1 MKRARAVPPSRE
13 ESSAHGEKVA
23 AVRLSIASNTLLILL
38 KLGVGLWSSSVSVL
52 AEAAH
57 SGMDLIAALV
67 AAYGVRKA
75 SRPPDSTHPFGHG
88 KFENLSGV
96 VEALLILAVAGG
108 IVVESVRKLIHGVHI
123 SYVPVAMGVMALS
136 AGLNAA
142 VSRRLMQVARKTDS
156 IALEADALHLRTDV
170 YTSLGV
176 FGALALIL
184 LSDIFIQ
191 APRWRELLAYLDPM
205 AAMVVALLIVRA
217 GLELTRRA
225 MAGLLDRPLPEEE
238 DRVIRDVLKEFDGH
252 ILEFHD
258 LRHRKAGSERHI
270 DLHLVMAR
278 DASLD
283 RVHALCDEI
292 ERKIQRRLPR
302 SRVLIHVEPCDRNCP
317 ACRGMEGCETPPEDI
332 NPP

>member
-1 MKRARAVPPSRE
+1 MASMRRAEAVRSSKE
-13 ESSAHGEKVA
+13 ESRGHGEKVA
-23 AVRLSIASNTLLILL
+23 AVRLSIASNTLLLLL

-75 SRPPDSTHPFGHG
+75 SQPPDSTHPFGHG

-96 VEALLILAVAGG
+96 VEALLILAVAVG
-108 IVVESVRKLIHGVHI
+108 IVFESVRKLIHGVHI

-136 AGLNAA
+136 AGLNVV
-142 VSRRLMQVARKTDS
+142 VSRHLARVARKTDS

-176 FGALALIL
+176 FGALTLIL
-184 LSDIFIQ
+184 LSDRFTQ
-191 APRWRELLAYLDPM
+191 APRWRELVPYLDPL
-205 AAMVVALLIVRA
+205 AATVVALLIIRA
-217 GLELTRRA
+217 GLDLAQRA
-225 MAGLLDRPLPEEE
+225 MGGLLDRPLPAEE
-238 DRVIRDVLKEFDGH
+238 DRVIQDVLREFDGH

-258 LRHRKAGSERHI
+258 LRHRKAGPERHI

-278 DASLD
+278 DAPLD

-292 ERKIQRRLPR
+292 ERKIHKRLPR

-317 ACRGMEGCETPPEDI
+317 ACRGVEGCF